1 MGRLPTPLTRMARHV
16 CWYWGNLMGDSHY
29 RSYLDYRRRA
39 HPGEP
44 VLSERE
50 YWRRRYDGDPGARCC

>member
-1 MGRLPTPLTRMARHV
+1 MGHAVELARRV
-16 CWYWGNLMGDSHY
+16 GWFVATLMGDNRY
-29 RSYLDYRRRA
+29 QRYLDYRRRA

-50 YWRRRYDGDPGARCC
+50 FWRHYYAGDPGPRCC